1 MTDPEAY
8 QKQAQF
14 IREVADVLRKNIV
27 QGTRIHPEN
36 NEGAEVYR
44 EFMPLHFAKP
54 C

>member
-8 QKQAQF
+8 RKQVQF

-36 NEGAEVYR
+36 NEAAEVYR
-44 EFMPLHFAKP
+44 KLKPLHFTRP